1 MSKDSIDFDDV
12 NDTPKIKPKSAS
24 IDLGGNSTP
33 TEEVKASG
41 IRGRI
46 KNISVE
52 EDRKGTWKG
61 TNYNASDSEAHR
73 DKRYRAPSLLNKLSV
88 SILRNALIKVSGSWT
103 VSGTSFTP
111 SMSCLRGLPQLSG
124 DFFLFTIPKIVLC

>member
-12 NDTPKIKPKSAS
+12 NDTPKAKPKSAS

-46 KNISVE
+46 IVHIMPF
-52 EDRKGTWKG
+52 R
-61 TNYNASDSEAHR
+61 
-73 DKRYRAPSLLNKLSV
+73 RYY
-88 SILRNALIKVSGSWT
+88 
-103 VSGTSFTP
+103 F
-111 SMSCLRGLPQLSG
+111 
-124 DFFLFTIPKIVLC
+124 